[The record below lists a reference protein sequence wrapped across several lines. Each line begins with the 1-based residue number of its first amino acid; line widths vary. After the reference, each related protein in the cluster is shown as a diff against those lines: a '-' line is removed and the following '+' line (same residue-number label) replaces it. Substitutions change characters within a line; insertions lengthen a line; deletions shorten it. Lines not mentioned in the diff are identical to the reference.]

1 MARENLQT
9 IIVSKSIAGTLRSA
23 ERLARPYARKIYTSR
38 ETGSSWQFRQR
49 PPSDFVKKSSRLVLL
64 PDEPGVVL
72 VYGKLKRSANPSD
85 QTWLQFREGGH
96 HEVVVAEYDF
106 WMSTSPAIAKAKD
119 AKDLRKIISKV
130 DKREIKSSLVRGMVD
145 GGIADRARA
154 LKLTRLSKSTAA
166 DERIVRLLRN
176 ERIDN
181 PSSPPKKA
189 KKKPAKG
196 KATSKKATKKSPSYI
211 KLKSPKRMPDPGP
224 CSWLGSTVEFAWEM
238 EPGETSKKID
248 ENGNALW
255 VPRSEWMFMWSP
267 KYKAVI
273 AQKRPRNMY
282 RLAEVSRYGGAAKM
296 FEVFMARP
304 AENTFEII
312 VPDVPL
318 HKMGKGAEH
327 IVYRSDKW
335 SPKRL
340 ESDYIHK
347 LGKDVQIY
355 CGPSIEHPEV
365 FICFGG
371 KLTLTKRGL
380 VW

>member
-1 MARENLQT
+1 MASKNLQT
-9 IIVSKSIAGTLRSA
+9 IIVSKSIAGDLGAA
-23 ERLARPYARKIYTSR
+23 EGLARPYARKIYTSR
-38 ETGSSWQFRQR
+38 STSASWRFRQR
-49 PPSDFVKKSSRLVLL
+49 PPSDFVKNSFRSFPL
-64 PDEPGVVL
+64 PNEPGIIL

-85 QTWLQFREGGH
+85 QRWLQFREGGH
-96 HEVVVAEYDF
+96 HEVVVGEYDF
-106 WMSTSPAIAKAKD
+106 WMSLSPVIAKAKD

-130 DKREIKSSLVRGMVD
+130 DKREIKSSLVRGIVD
-145 GGIADRARA
+145 GDIADRARA
-154 LKLTRLSKSTAA
+154 LRLTRFSKSTAA
-166 DERIVRLLRN
+166 DEKIVRLLRN

-189 KKKPAKG
+189 KKKTAKR
-196 KATSKKATKKSPSYI
+196 KSTAKKAAKKAPSYI

-224 CSWLGSTVEFAWEM
+224 CSWLGSTVELAWEM
-238 EPGETSKKID
+238 EPGETAKKID

-282 RLAEVSRYGGAAKM
+282 RLADVSRYGGAAKM

-312 VPDVPL
+312 VPDVPI
-318 HKMGKGAEH
+318 HKVGKKAAH

-340 ESDYIHK
+340 DSDYIHPLEK
-347 LGKDVQIY
+347 GVQLY